1 VDKLIILSLSK
12 KDTNLITEMA
22 NLVLKY
28 TFALSTITCRA
39 LISTLVYMDENLAKQ
54 RYNYAEGIGI
64 YPAMKVNI

>member
-39 LISTLVYMDENLAKQ
+39 LISTLVHMDENLAK
-54 RYNYAEGIGI
+54 RIYNYAEGIGI